1 MLKSIA
7 HSQETADFTVT
18 DHTMSCIRHF
28 FLLHA
33 VLVLSVF
40 YVSEGFGWKSN
51 GNCHRSMKV
60 RGSNSP
66 DSNPEIVSL
75 RSQAQ
80 QILSSNILQ
89 YGTLAAVLS
98 LLPSKTQAD
107 EPKALSRSDVGFIDL
122 QTNEPPATD
131 VCWLDIQIG
140 QSPIQRVEISLY
152 GTITPLTAANFK
164 SLCLNENGVG
174 YKGSEI
180 FRIISEFSVQG
191 GSIGNTP
198 ETPPS
203 KRGRAG
209 RSASGVAF
217 PPENYKILHSYEN
230 GGVISMMKELT
241 NAGKQDSRFF
251 ITLKSDAS
259 WGDDR
264 YSAFGRV
271 TKGMDVIRSLI
282 ILPVEPP
289 SNYPKTF
296 VSIVNSGCY

>member
-1 MLKSIA
+1 
-7 HSQETADFTVT
+7 
-18 DHTMSCIRHF
+18 MSCRSLFSI
-28 FLLHA
+28 LHI
-33 VLVLSVF
+33 VLVLSACH
-40 YVSEGFGWKSN
+40 VSKGFGWKSVSTDRS
-51 GNCHRSMKV
+51 NCRSVKV
-60 RGSNSP
+60 RCSSSP
-66 DSNPEIVSL
+66 DSNAEIISL
-75 RSQAQ
+75 RSQAHKT
-80 QILSSNILQ
+80 LNSNILQ
-89 YGTLAAVLS
+89 YGSLAAALS
-98 LLPSKTQAD
+98 LLPPRALAD
-107 EPKALSRSDVGFIDL
+107 EPKVISRSDVGFIDL
-122 QTNEPPATD
+122 TSNEPPITS

-198 ETPPS
+198 DTPPS

-209 RSASGVAF
+209 RSATGVAF

-271 TKGMDVIRSLI
+271 TKGMDVIRSLV

-289 SNYPKTF
+289 SNYPKT
-296 VSIVNSGCY
+296 VVGIVDSGCY